1 MSFALGIN
9 MSFGRMGSAIGGI
22 ILPIFYNLG
31 DESLFLPLI
40 CAALSCCFSLST
52 TILICYI
59 DKLSDIY
66 IEYKKANESQ

>member
-9 MSFGRMGSAIGGI
+9 ISFGRLGSAVGGV
-22 ILPIFYNLG
+22 ILPIFYNLV

-40 CAALSCCFSLST
+40 CAALSCCFSLLT

-59 DKLSDIY
+59 DKSSD
-66 IEYKKANESQ
+66 KKK